1 MNAISIMNRQRAVR
15 VNLAWLRKAGVA
27 ALEACLRVP
36 GKGTDALRA
45 LDEIDVAIIS
55 DAAIAKVHVD
65 FMDIAGATDV
75 ITFDHGEIL
84 VSAETA
90 AACAKEHGHSVDEEL
105 ALYIVH
111 GLLHLAGFDDMTP
124 ADRRAMHA
132 VQNRIWRDV
141 RAAIPRR
148 G

>member
-1 MNAISIMNRQRAVR
+1 MNTPAIMNRQRAIR
-15 VNLAWLRKAGVA
+15 VNLAWLRKAGA
-27 ALEACLRVP
+27 AAMEACLSLP
-36 GKGTDALRA
+36 GGGPAALRV
-45 LDEIDVAIIS
+45 LDEIEVAIIS

-65 FMDIAGATDV
+65 FMAVAGATDV

-90 AACAKEHGHSVDEEL
+90 SVCAKEHGHSVDEEL
-105 ALYIVH
+105 ALYIIH
-111 GLLHLAGFDDMTP
+111 GILHLAGYDDMTP

-132 VQNRIWRDV
+132 VQNRIWREI
-141 RAAIPRR
+141 RAALPP

>member
-1 MNAISIMNRQRAVR
+1 MNRQRAVR
-15 VNLAWLRKAGVA
+15 VKLGWLRKAGTA
-27 ALEACLRVP
+27 ALDACLRLP
-36 GKGTDALRA
+36 GAGANALRA

-105 ALYIVH
+105 ALYIIH

-124 ADRRAMHA
+124 ADRRAMHF
-132 VQNRIWRDV
+132 VQNRIWREIC
-141 RAAIPRR
+141 AAIPRR